1 MKPLKVW
8 ELLNISH
15 AVFATFLIA
24 LRKHHETL
32 DPEWLRPPCGGPRI
46 HALRNHQKKI
56 AYRISSGIG
65 TPSSHSSNIFISVLL
80 KQ

>member
-1 MKPLKVW
+1 MKSLKVC
-8 ELLNISH
+8 ELLNISQP
-15 AVFATFLIA
+15 VFATFPIA
-24 LRKHHETL
+24 PRKHHETL
-32 DPEWLRPPCGGPRI
+32 NPEWLRPPFGGLRV